1 MNLRIMFPIIETSV
15 LDILNKQKKL
25 LASSDD
31 LEAMYACLEGKPCIS
46 LCCDGK
52 GPDNG
57 SSSDEERE
65 KPLPKRAKRTDSQN
79 LMSGRLNWREPFSS

>member
-1 MNLRIMFPIIETSV
+1 MFPIIETSV

-46 LCCDGK
+46 LCCDGR

-65 KPLPKRAKRTDSQN
+65 KPLPAIRRYIDHADRSRRNK
-79 LMSGRLNWREPFSS
+79 M

>member
-1 MNLRIMFPIIETSV
+1 MATLCSTLYHELEDDVPDSRDFSV
-15 LDILNKQKKL
+15 GYFEQKKKW

-31 LEAMYACLEGKPCIS
+31 LEAMYACFEGKPCIS

-65 KPLPKRAKRTDSQN
+65 KPLPTSRSQMHYS
-79 LMSGRLNWREPFSS
+79 LS